1 MTLVE
6 DLQAFVKEESLPTP
20 RWPRQHV
27 LKFNQTE
34 IKLEAALAGIMV
46 LSARAISTP
55 TDHQSD
61 FSWNKSWI
69 HYLHQAG
76 ILSTS
81 ETTPAAERIAA
92 TLFNKVGTVILLYGI
107 DGTICYFLSDCSCGL
122 HSYLQ

>member
-1 MTLVE
+1 MVE
-6 DLQAFVKEESLPTP
+6 DLEAFIKEESLPTP

-34 IKLEAALAGIMV
+34 IKLEAALAGIMA
-46 LSARAISTP
+46 LSARAISMP

-69 HYLHQAG
+69 QYLHQAG
-76 ILSTS
+76 ILSSS

-92 TLFNKVGTVILLYGI
+92 TLFHKAGTVIL
-107 DGTICYFLSDCSCGL
+107 
-122 HSYLQ
+122 